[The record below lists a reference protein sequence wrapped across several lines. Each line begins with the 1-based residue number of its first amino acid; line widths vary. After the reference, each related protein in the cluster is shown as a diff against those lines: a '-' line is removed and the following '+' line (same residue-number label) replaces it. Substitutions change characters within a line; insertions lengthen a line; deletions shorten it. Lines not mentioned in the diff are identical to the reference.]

1 MNKRTFLKACT
12 LLGVSTPWFSY
23 AKTQTSTSLASDEDF
38 WEGIRGGY
46 RLKPDFINLESGY
59 YNITPQATLE
69 KYIQHIRE
77 VNLQGAY
84 YMRTVQFENK
94 KRIAARVARLVGC
107 PEDTLVLTRNTT
119 ESLDTIISGFP
130 WKAGDEA
137 IFAIQDY
144 GAMKDMF
151 KQVARRQGI
160 VLKIISLPTNP
171 ASDEEIV
178 DLYAQAITDKTKLI
192 MVCHLVNVTGQINPI
207 RKICD
212 MAHARGVEVMVD
224 GAHAVA
230 QIEFKISDLNCDYY
244 GASLHKWLAVPL
256 GVGILYVRKEKIA
269 QIWPLI
275 AEEGVPLTDIRHLNH
290 VGTIPVHTDLA
301 VDDAIDFYEKLG
313 PARKEARL
321 RFLQNYWT
329 TKVRSISRVL
339 LHHPADPTKSCAI
352 ANVGIEGIK
361 PSVLAER
368 LLKEYKIYTVA
379 IDGGNVHGCRITP
392 NVFTTLKELDV
403 LVKAIS
409 ELAS

>member
-12 LLGVSTPWFSY
+12 LLGASAPWFSY
-23 AKTQTSTSLASDEDF
+23 AKTQTSHSLASDEDF
-38 WEGIRGGY
+38 WAGIRGGY
-46 RLKPDFINLESGY
+46 RLKPDYINLENGY
-59 YNITPQATLE
+59 YNILPQATLE

-84 YMRTVQFENK
+84 YMRTVQFDNK

-130 WKAGDEA
+130 WKSGDEA

-144 GAMKDMF
+144 GAMLDMF

-160 VLKIISLPTNP
+160 VLKTISLPTNP
-171 ASDEEIV
+171 ASDAEIV
-178 DLYAQAITDKTKLI
+178 DLYAKAITDKTKLI
-192 MVCHLVNVTGQINPI
+192 MVCHMVNVTGQINPV
-207 RKICD
+207 RQICD
-212 MAHARGVEVMVD
+212 MAHSRGVEVMVD

-230 QIEFKISDLNCDYY
+230 HFEFKISELNCDYY

-256 GVGILYVRKEKIA
+256 GVGILHVRKEKIA

-275 AEEGVPLTDIRHLNH
+275 AEEGVPLTDIKHLNH

-321 RFLQNYWT
+321 RYLQNYWT
-329 TKVRSISRVL
+329 TKVRAIPRVR

-352 ANVGIEGIK
+352 ANVGIEGMK

-392 NVFTTLKELDV
+392 NVFTTLLELDV

>member
-12 LLGVSTPWFSY
+12 LLGASAPWFSY
-23 AKTQTSTSLASDEDF
+23 AKTQTSHSLASDEDF
-38 WEGIRGGY
+38 WAGIRGGY
-46 RLKPDFINLESGY
+46 RLKPDYINLENGY

-84 YMRTVQFENK
+84 YMRTVQFDNK

-130 WKAGDEA
+130 WKEGDEA

-144 GAMKDMF
+144 GAMQDMF

-160 VLKIISLPTNP
+160 VLKTISLPTNP
-171 ASDEEIV
+171 ASDQEIV
-178 DLYAQAITDKTKLI
+178 DLYAKAITHKTKLI
-192 MVCHLVNVTGQINPI
+192 MVCHLVNVTGQINPV
-207 RKICD
+207 RQICD

-230 QIEFKISDLNCDYY
+230 HFEFKISELNCDYY

-256 GVGILYVRKEKIA
+256 GVGILHVRKEKIA

-275 AEEGVPLTDIRHLNH
+275 AEEGVPLTDIKHLNH

-321 RFLQNYWT
+321 RYLQNYWT
-329 TKVRSISRVL
+329 TKVRAIPRVR

-352 ANVGIEGIK
+352 ANVGIEGMK
-361 PSVLAER
+361 PSDLAER

-379 IDGGNVHGCRITP
+379 IDGGNIHGCRITP
-392 NVFTTLKELDV
+392 NVFTTLPELDV

>member
-1 MNKRTFLKACT
+1 
-12 LLGVSTPWFSY
+12 LGASAPWFSY

-46 RLKPDFINLESGY
+46 RLKPDFINLENGY

-130 WKAGDEA
+130 WKVGDEA

-160 VLKIISLPTNP
+160 VLKMISLPTNP
-171 ASDEEIV
+171 ASDQEIV
-178 DLYAQAITDKTKLI
+178 DLYANAITDKTKLI
-192 MVCHLVNVTGQINPI
+192 MVCHMVNVTGQINPI
-207 RKICD
+207 RQICD
-212 MAHARGVEVMVD
+212 MANARGVEVMVD

-256 GVGILYVRKEKIA
+256 GVGILHVRKEKIA

-329 TKVRSISRVL
+329 TKVRAIPRVR

-368 LLKEYKIYTVA
+368 LLKEYNIYTVA

-409 ELAS
+409 ELAG

>member
-12 LLGVSTPWFSY
+12 LLGVSAPWFSY
-23 AKTQTSTSLASDEDF
+23 AKTQNPNVLASDEDF

-46 RLKPDFINLESGY
+46 RLKPDFINLENGY

-77 VNLQGAY
+77 VNLQGSY

-144 GAMKDMF
+144 GAMQDMF

-160 VLKIISLPTNP
+160 VLKIISLPNNP

-178 DLYAQAITDKTKLI
+178 DLYAKAITDKTKLI

-230 QIEFKISDLNCDYY
+230 QIQFKISDLNCDYY

-256 GVGILYVRKEKIA
+256 GVGILHVRKEKIA
-269 QIWPLI
+269 KIWPLI
-275 AEEGVPLTDIRHLNH
+275 ADEGVPLTDMAHLNH

-313 PARKEARL
+313 PTRKEQRL
-321 RFLQNYWT
+321 RYLQNYWT
-329 TKVRSISRVL
+329 TKVRSNPRVR

>member
-12 LLGVSTPWFSY
+12 LLGASAPWFSY

-46 RLKPDFINLESGY
+46 RLKPDFINLENGY

-84 YMRTVQFENK
+84 YMRTMQFENK
-94 KRIAARVARLVGC
+94 KRIASRVARLVGC

-160 VLKIISLPTNP
+160 VLKVISLPTNP

>member
-1 MNKRTFLKACT
+1 MDKRTFLKACT
-12 LLGVSTPWFSY
+12 LLGASAPWFSY
-23 AKTQTSTSLASDEDF
+23 AKTQTVESLASDEDF
-38 WEGIRGGY
+38 WAGIRSGY
-46 RLKPDFINLESGY
+46 KLRPDYINLESGY
-59 YNITPQATLE
+59 YNITPEATLE
-69 KYIQHIRE
+69 KYFQHIRS
-77 VNLQGAY
+77 VNAQGAY
-84 YMRTVQFENK
+84 YMRTVQFDNK

-119 ESLDTIISGFP
+119 ESLDTIIAGFP

-144 GAMKDMF
+144 GAMQDMF

-171 ASDEEIV
+171 ASDQEIV
-178 DLYAQAITDKTKLI
+178 DLYAKAITDKTKLI
-192 MVCHLVNVTGQINPI
+192 MVCHMVNITGQINPV
-207 RKICD
+207 RQICD
-212 MAHARGVEVMVD
+212 MAHARGVEVLVD

-230 QIEFKISDLNCDYY
+230 QFEFKISDLNCDYY

-256 GVGILYVRKEKIA
+256 GVGILHVRKDKIA
-269 QIWPLI
+269 KIWPLL
-275 AEEGVPLTDIRHLNH
+275 AEEGVPVTDIAHLNH
-290 VGTIPVHTDLA
+290 VGTIPVYTDLA
-301 VDDAIDFYEKLG
+301 VDDAIDFYEKIG

-329 TKVRSISRVL
+329 TKVRPLPRVR

-361 PSVLAER
+361 PALLAER
-368 LLKEYKIYTVA
+368 LMKEYKIFTVA
-379 IDGGNVHGCRITP
+379 IDGGNIHGCRITP

>member
-12 LLGVSTPWFSY
+12 LLGASAPWFSY
-23 AKTQTSTSLASDEDF
+23 AKTQTSHSLASDEDF
-38 WEGIRGGY
+38 WVGIRGGY
-46 RLKPDFINLESGY
+46 RLKPDYINLENGY

-144 GAMKDMF
+144 GAMLDMF

-160 VLKIISLPTNP
+160 VLKTISLPTNP
-171 ASDEEIV
+171 ASDAEIV
-178 DLYAQAITDKTKLI
+178 DLYAKAITDKTKLI
-192 MVCHLVNVTGQINPI
+192 MVCHMVNVTGQINPV
-207 RKICD
+207 RQICD
-212 MAHARGVEVMVD
+212 MAHSRGVEVMVD

-230 QIEFKISDLNCDYY
+230 HFEFKISELHCDYY

-256 GVGILYVRKEKIA
+256 GVGILHVRKEKIA

-275 AEEGVPLTDIRHLNH
+275 AEEGVPLTDIKHLNH

-321 RFLQNYWT
+321 RYLQNYWT
-329 TKVRSISRVL
+329 TKVRAIPRVR

-352 ANVGIEGIK
+352 ANVGIEGMK

-392 NVFTTLKELDV
+392 NVFTTLLELDV

>member
-12 LLGVSTPWFSY
+12 LLGASAPWFSY
-23 AKTQTSTSLASDEDF
+23 AKTQTVESLASDEEF
-38 WEGIRGGY
+38 WKGIRSGY
-46 RLKPDFINLESGY
+46 KLSPDFINLESGY
-59 YNITPQATLE
+59 YNITPEATLE
-69 KYIQHIRE
+69 KYVQHIRS
-77 VNLQGAY
+77 VNAQGAY
-84 YMRTVQFENK
+84 YMRTVQFDNK

-144 GAMKDMF
+144 GAMQDMF

-160 VLKIISLPTNP
+160 VLKVISLPTNP
-171 ASDEEIV
+171 ASDQEIV
-178 DLYAQAITDKTKLI
+178 DLYANAITDKTKLI
-192 MVCHLVNVTGQINPI
+192 MVCHMVNITGQINPV
-207 RKICD
+207 RQICD

-230 QIEFKISDLNCDYY
+230 QFEFKISDLNCDYY

-256 GVGILYVRKEKIA
+256 GVGILHVRRDKIA
-269 QIWPLI
+269 KIWPLL
-275 AEEGVPLTDIRHLNH
+275 ADEGVPVTDIAHLNH
-290 VGTIPVHTDLA
+290 VGTIPVYTDLA
-301 VDDAIDFYEKLG
+301 VDDAIDFHEKLG

-329 TKVRSISRVL
+329 TKVRPLPRVR

-368 LLKEYKIYTVA
+368 LMKEYKIFTVA
-379 IDGGNVHGCRITP
+379 IDGGNIHGCRITP

>member
-1 MNKRTFLKACT
+1 MNKRTFLKTCT
-12 LLGVSTPWFSY
+12 LLGASAPWFSY
-23 AKTQTSTSLASDEDF
+23 AKTQTAESLASDEGF
-38 WEGIRGGY
+38 WEGIRAGY
-46 RLKPDFINLESGY
+46 TLSPNFINLESGY
-59 YNITPQATLE
+59 YNITPEATLE
-69 KYIQHIRE
+69 KYIQHIRK
-77 VNLQGAY
+77 VNKQGAY

-94 KRIAARVARLVGC
+94 NRIAARVARLVGC

-119 ESLDTIISGFP
+119 ESLDMIISGFP

-144 GAMKDMF
+144 GAMQDMF

-160 VLKIISLPTNP
+160 VLKIISLPNNP

-178 DLYAQAITDKTKLI
+178 DLYAKAITDKTRLI
-192 MVCHLVNVTGQINPI
+192 MVCHLVNVSGQINPV

-230 QIEFKISDLNCDYY
+230 QFQFKISDLNCDYY

-256 GVGILYVRKEKIA
+256 GVGILHVRKEKIA

-275 AEEGVPLTDIRHLNH
+275 AEEGVPLTDIKHLNH

-313 PARKEARL
+313 PARKEERL
-321 RFLQNYWT
+321 RYLQNYWT
-329 TKVRSISRVL
+329 TKVRAIPRVR

-368 LLKEYKIYTVA
+368 LMKEYKIFTVA
-379 IDGGNVHGCRITP
+379 IDGGNIHGCRITP
-392 NVFTTLKELDV
+392 NVFTTPKELDV